1 MSSTQAEE
9 LQGKIVESTN
19 LEKRAADILTRLRSL
34 REQDAPTHGG
44 RVLSYVYDSGLAALD
59 ELAADAAR
67 LVQPVNGLD
76 PTVFPSTAVMER
88 ELVAFAREFLHG
100 ASDPAADTDTDTDTG
115 GVVVGNVT
123 SGGTESCVL
132 AVKAA
137 RDFRRLPPGEGSLVL
152 PTTAHAA
159 FHKAAHLLGLEL
171 ILVPVDPTSGRVGA
185 HDIATA
191 VRKDTVLIVVSA
203 PNYPFAALD
212 PIADVAE
219 VARAHSIPLHVDAC
233 IGGLALPWWGD
244 LPPWD
249 FQVPGVTSM
258 SVDFHKYGYSPKGVS
273 VLLHRGRD
281 LHRKQYFVLTDWPG
295 YPVVNPTLLGS
306 KSVAALAGAWAISQV
321 LGQSGYAEL
330 VSRAQ
335 RATSALIETVQSI
348 DGLRV
353 VGSPVG
359 PLFAVA
365 TDCSVPLER
374 RVDPHRWVSA
384 VGARGFV
391 LQGQPAS
398 TQPDGTALPRTTHL
412 TVTPVT
418 ESVLGELTNAL
429 VLGADDVRGLAAA
442 EAPPALAELA
452 GAFERGDVTVAD
464 VLALPSDAVAAA
476 LRSAGLDPRGSADS
490 PLDMAAVLAAVES
503 LPREVTKRLLVEF
516 LAGLVEP

>member
-9 LQGKIVESTN
+9 LQGKIVESAN
-19 LEKRAADILTRLRSL
+19 LEKRAADILSRLRSL

-100 ASDPAADTDTDTDTG
+100 ASDPAADTDAG

-137 RDFRRLPPGEGSLVL
+137 RDFRGLPPGEGSLVL

-185 HDIATA
+185 QDIATA

-203 PNYPFAALD
+203 PSYPFAALD

-249 FQVPGVTSM
+249 FRVPGVTSM

-281 LHRKQYFVLTDWPG
+281 SASQAVFRTHG
-295 YPVVNPTLLGS
+295 
-306 KSVAALAGAWAISQV
+306 LAGV
-321 LGQSGYAEL
+321 PGGQSHA
-330 VSRAQ
+330 SRFQIRCCSCRCLGDFASP
-335 RATSALIETVQSI
+335 RAI
-348 DGLRV
+348 RV
-353 VGSPVG
+353 RRIGVPGAAGHSCTDRHGRGNRGS
-359 PLFAVA
+359 
-365 TDCSVPLER
+365 SR
-374 RVDPHRWVSA
+374 
-384 VGARGFV
+384 
-391 LQGQPAS
+391 
-398 TQPDGTALPRTTHL
+398 
-412 TVTPVT
+412 
-418 ESVLGELTNAL
+418 
-429 VLGADDVRGLAAA
+429 RGLAGGTTVRGRYRRFRAA
-442 EAPPALAELA
+442 RTA
-452 GAFERGDVTVAD
+452 
-464 VLALPSDAVAAA
+464 S
-476 LRSAGLDPRGSADS
+476 GSAS
-490 PLDMAAVLAAVES
+490 LGERCRCSRLRPSRAAGVDA
-503 LPREVTKRLLVEF
+503 T
-516 LAGLVEP
+516 

>member
-9 LQGKIVESTN
+9 LQGKSAN

-34 REQDAPTHGG
+34 REHDAPTHGG

-100 ASDPAADTDTDTDTG
+100 ASGTAADRSADTDTDG
-115 GVVVGNVT
+115 GEVVVGNVT

-137 RDFRRLPPGEGSLVL
+137 RDFRGLPPGEGSLVL

-212 PIADVAE
+212 PIAEVAK
-219 VARAHSIPLHVDAC
+219 VARAQSIPLHVDAC

-249 FQVPGVTSM
+249 FRVPGVTSM

-281 LHRKQYFVLTDWPG
+281 LHRKQYFGLTDWPG

-335 RATSALIETVQSI
+335 RATRALIDTVQSI

-353 VGSPVG
+353 VGTPVG

-365 TDCSVPLER
+365 TDDSVPLER

-398 TQPDGTALPRTTHL
+398 TQSDGTTLPRTTHL

-418 ESVLGELTNAL
+418 ESVLGELTSAL
-429 VLGADDVRGLAAA
+429 VLGADDVRGSAAA

-452 GAFERGDVTVAD
+452 RAFERGDVTVAD

-476 LRSAGLDPRGSADS
+476 LTSAGLDPRGSSDS

>member
-1 MSSTQAEE
+1 MDANVVVRSVASGQPSETAGLALGPAVFLGVLAITGFVSKTAGETVVQPESALTGIALGFSVVPAILVAISLVVLRNYRTEQEFHSRERKVNDEFHSGRGE
-9 LQGKIVESTN
+9 LQGKIVESAN
-19 LEKRAADILTRLRSL
+19 LEKRAADILSRLRSL

-100 ASDPAADTDTDTDTG
+100 ASDPAADTDAG

-137 RDFRRLPPGEGSLVL
+137 RDFRGLPPGEGSLVL

-185 HDIATA
+185 QDIATA

-203 PNYPFAALD
+203 PQLP
-212 PIADVAE
+212 VRG
-219 VARAHSIPLHVDAC
+219 ARPDRRCRGSCSCTFDFHCMSTPASVGLRC
-233 IGGLALPWWGD
+233 RGGVICHPGI
-244 LPPWD
+244 
-249 FQVPGVTSM
+249 FRVPGVTSM

-281 LHRKQYFVLTDWPG
+281 LHRKQYFGLTDWPG

-306 KSVAALAGAWAISQV
+306 KSVAALAGAWAIFASPRAIRV
-321 LGQSGYAEL
+321 RRIGVPGAAGHSCTDRHGRGNRGS
-330 VSRAQ
+330 SR
-335 RATSALIETVQSI
+335 
-348 DGLRV
+348 
-353 VGSPVG
+353 
-359 PLFAVA
+359 
-365 TDCSVPLER
+365 
-374 RVDPHRWVSA
+374 
-384 VGARGFV
+384 
-391 LQGQPAS
+391 
-398 TQPDGTALPRTTHL
+398 
-412 TVTPVT
+412 
-418 ESVLGELTNAL
+418 
-429 VLGADDVRGLAAA
+429 RGLAGGTTVRGRYRRFRAA
-442 EAPPALAELA
+442 RTA
-452 GAFERGDVTVAD
+452 
-464 VLALPSDAVAAA
+464 S
-476 LRSAGLDPRGSADS
+476 GSAS
-490 PLDMAAVLAAVES
+490 LGERCRCSRLRPSRAAGVDA
-503 LPREVTKRLLVEF
+503 T
-516 LAGLVEP
+516 